1 MPRPR
6 PNPYYRMARLGMLGD
21 LASIMA
27 TIASASAQ
35 WGLDPGFVT
44 SVARAESNL
53 NPNAVSAAGAKGI
66 MQLMDATAAMLGV
79 SNPFDPV
86 QNINAGVKYLAQL
99 LNQFAGDAAKA
110 LAAYNWGPGNV
121 SKAIQQWGSDWLAH
135 APAETQRYVTA
146 LTGVVPTQ
154 SSTPDIP
161 PAAAAAPPPLT
172 IDAATGEVI
181 ADSTPTPAPVI
192 PSWMPQTP
200 LGRILLLTGAAVGAS
215 ILVDSLLGD

>member
-1 MPRPR
+1 M
-6 PNPYYRMARLGMLGD
+6 YRQMRYALGALGD

-44 SVARAESNL
+44 SVARAESGL
-53 NPNAVSAAGAKGI
+53 NPNAVSPAGAKGI

-99 LNQFAGDAAKA
+99 LNQFTGDAAKA

-121 SKAIQQWGSDWLAH
+121 AKAVQQFGDQWLAH
-135 APAETQRYVTA
+135 VPAETQNYVA
-146 LTGVVPTQ
+146 KIVGVVPTQ
-154 SSTPDIP
+154 SSTPGDTS
-161 PAAAAAPPPLT
+161 AAPPPPLT

-181 ADSTPTPAPVI
+181 PDVTPTPVPAV
-192 PSWMPQTP
+192 PSWLPQTP
-200 LGRILLLTGAAVGAS
+200 LGRVLLLTGAAVGAS
-215 ILVDSLLGD
+215 ILADALLGD

>member
-1 MPRPR
+1 MPRR
-6 PNPYYRMARLGMLGD
+6 TVNPMYRQMRYALGMLGD
-21 LASIMA
+21 LAPIMA
-27 TIASASAQ
+27 TIASASAR

-44 SVARAESNL
+44 SVAQRESGL
-53 NPNAVSAAGAKGI
+53 NPNAVSPAGAKGI
-66 MQLMDATAAMLGV
+66 MQLMCATSAMLGV

-121 SKAIQQWGSDWLAH
+121 AKAIQQWGADWLSH
-135 APAETQRYVTA
+135 APAETQSYVQA
-146 LTGVVPTQ
+146 LTGVTPQTNASAGQGVPGG
-154 SSTPDIP
+154 
-161 PAAAAAPPPLT
+161 PASNLPPLT

-181 ADSTPTPAPVI
+181 PDATATPAPPL

-200 LGRILLLTGAAVGAS
+200 LGRVLLLTGAAVGAS
-215 ILVDSLLGD
+215 IL

>member
-1 MPRPR
+1 MPRR
-6 PNPYYRMARLGMLGD
+6 VNPYYRQIRLGMLGD
-21 LASIMA
+21 MASIMA

-44 SVARAESNL
+44 NVARAESGL

-135 APAETQRYVTA
+135 VPGETQNYVA
-146 LTGVVPTQ
+146 KITGVVPTQ
-154 SSTPDIP
+154 SSAPGDP
-161 PAAAAAPPPLT
+161 SPAAPPLT
-172 IDAATGEVI
+172 IDAATGEVVMDT
-181 ADSTPTPAPVI
+181 APTPAPSL

-200 LGRILLLTGAAVGAS
+200 LGRVLLLTGAAVGAS
-215 ILVDSLLGD
+215 ILADVLLGD